1 MNLKKYLEARV
12 RGWLPKEP
20 DSPGFCRT
28 SDRENTRIRI
38 RETST
43 FRYLMFFVIA
53 VFLRLVS
60 LPFLSRTEIVD
71 IPLVLVAIAAG
82 AALIAVICETRTGHT
97 SKWTKLSS
105 RAAVDLGL
113 GFIIYAVGATFVYL
127 MNQAVQGTLLLLVIF
142 SYIAVFIIDV
152 TVSKKMPLEW
162 LSRS

>member
-1 MNLKKYLEARV
+1 MENRV

-20 DSPGFCRT
+20 KSSFCRAA
-28 SDRENTRIRI
+28 DRENMRIGI

-71 IPLVLVAIAAG
+71 IPLVLVTIAAV
-82 AALIAVICETRTGHT
+82 AFLIAVICETRTGRT

-105 RAAVDLGL
+105 SVAVDLGI
-113 GFIIYAVGATFVYL
+113 GFVIYAVAATFVY
-127 MNQAVQGTLLLLVIF
+127 MAGQAVLEALLLVVVL
-142 SYIAVFIIDV
+142 SYTVAFIIGIKV
-152 TVSKKMPLEW
+152 NKKMQHQW
-162 LSRS
+162 MAMS